1 MSVCEIADFIMW
13 GICMSIFHKQL
24 VMPELQMVDERELME
39 DREYLIQMYPAKAKI
54 IMVMVEDACDKLEYE
69 GSPMFAMYPDKETI
83 LGISRDIFYKVSYN
97 HEDENLRHL
106 IDVMVFNEFYVR
118 RSRYKRRRKFF

>member
-1 MSVCEIADFIMW
+1 LSVCEIADFIMW

>member
-1 MSVCEIADFIMW
+1 
-13 GICMSIFHKQL
+13 
-24 VMPELQMVDERELME
+24 MPELQMVDERELME